1 MTIRSHQTEELEV
14 LQSQARGNTMED
26 IFQNQILNQKQNT
39 LIQAEDV
46 TSH

>member
-26 IFQNQILNQKQNT
+26 IFQNQKQNT
-39 LIQAEDV
+39 LIQDEDI